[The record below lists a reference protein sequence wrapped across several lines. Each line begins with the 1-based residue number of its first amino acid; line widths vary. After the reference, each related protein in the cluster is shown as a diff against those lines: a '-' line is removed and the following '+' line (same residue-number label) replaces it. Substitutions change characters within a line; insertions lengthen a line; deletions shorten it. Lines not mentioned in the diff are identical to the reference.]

1 MNKQYRTAIEQIK
14 IDAEAYTEEEMKP
27 VYKAQKQEL
36 DALEVLVGALFIK
49 YSIDGLLKMTSKQKA
64 DASIKSVLKNM
75 GKKLGNVEVDKTT
88 SILSDVFKETYYRNA
103 FVMQSGLDIELK
115 FNILKKE
122 FVDAAVNA
130 KFKGEFFSDRIW
142 SNKGD
147 LIDKLQAGLTDAMNG
162 KTTIDKLA
170 RDVKNTFNVSAYNSR
185 RLVNTEMARCQ
196 ADASNEIA
204 NSLGIKRHI
213 WDATLDNLT
222 NPEDASYDGNIYDI
236 DDDSAP
242 SIPNHPSCRCTWLI
256 EVYEGW
262 SPTSR
267 RDNITKEIIP
277 YQTYTEWKDSK
288 GISDN

>member
-1 MNKQYRTAIEQIK
+1 MIEQIK
-14 IDAEAYTEEEMKP
+14 LDAEAYTDEEMKP
-27 VYKAQKQEL
+27 VYKAQKAEL

-64 DASIKSVLKNM
+64 DIGIKNVLKSM

-88 SILSDVFKETYYRNA
+88 SILSDVFKETYYKNA
-103 FVMQSGLDIELK
+103 FVMQSGLDVEIK
-115 FNILKKE
+115 FDILKKE
-122 FVDAAVNA
+122 FIDSAVNA
-130 KFKGEFFSDRIW
+130 KYKGEFFSDRIW
-142 SNKGD
+142 TNKAD
-147 LIDKLQAGLTDAMNG
+147 MIDKLQSSLTDVMNG
-162 KTTIDKLA
+162 KTTIDKVA
-170 RDVKNTFNVSAYNSR
+170 KDIKETFNVSAYNSR

-196 ADASNEIA
+196 TDASNEIA

-242 SIPNHPSCRCTWLI
+242 SIPNHPNCRCAWLL

-262 SPTSR
+262 TPTQR
-267 RDNITKEIIP
+267 RDNISKEVIDHVQ
-277 YQTYTEWKDSK
+277 YDEWKTNK
-288 GISDN
+288 GI